1 VVTQG
6 FGSDHLPDNTLTK
19 CFLGQYS
26 MVFVLNMFRMLCF
39 FLYMQYISRH
49 CFFYFPLPFAWIFRD
64 FSKFIFEPYC
74 IRIFESY
81 LQEREPESRL
91 R

>member
-1 VVTQG
+1 
-6 FGSDHLPDNTLTK
+6 
-19 CFLGQYS
+19 

-39 FLYMQYISRH
+39 SLYMQFISQH

-81 LQEREPESRL
+81 LQEREPESSRP
-91 R
+91 